1 MMRMFTGRSAPRR
14 KEFMSRRTLSG
25 ALLLAIV
32 ASLVVLP
39 GRAEASPPPPQAQYF
54 TETGHAAHN
63 WYWQF
68 WKNTP
73 NALRILGYPI
83 SQPFVQESFTE
94 PGKFYRVQ
102 YFERAVLE
110 EHPENFNRDGNR
122 FYVLGRLLGNEL
134 IKGREGEAPF
144 QPVAQIP

>member
-1 MMRMFTGRSAPRR
+1 MMRMFMGHSAPRR

-39 GRAEASPPPPQAQYF
+39 GQAEASPPPPQ
-54 TETGHAAHN
+54 
-63 WYWQF
+63 
-68 WKNTP
+68 
-73 NALRILGYPI
+73 
-83 SQPFVQESFTE
+83 
-94 PGKFYRVQ
+94 VQ

-110 EHPENFNRDGNR
+110 EHPQNFNRDGNR

-144 QPVAQIP
+144 QPVPQIPTNADQTWFPQT